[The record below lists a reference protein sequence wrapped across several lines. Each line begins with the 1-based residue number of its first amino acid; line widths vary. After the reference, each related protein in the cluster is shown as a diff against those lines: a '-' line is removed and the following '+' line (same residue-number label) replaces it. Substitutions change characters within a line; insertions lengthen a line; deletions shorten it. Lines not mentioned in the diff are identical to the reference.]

1 MSGETVTK
9 ADPFWSQNFKIL
21 FHKDRLVE
29 FYPSTDM
36 TYNEKLNAISRMFL
50 YTGVLLLMYTGNT
63 WPIYL
68 IVGGLLTTYVMFH
81 FHSKRKEQSRQ
92 EIAQKA
98 SNDVDD
104 IDVDNE
110 SPQASD
116 LDSNLADTAAELNG
130 ENEQTCTKP
139 TRNNP
144 FMNYTV
150 NEILDNPTR
159 PAACDYTDPKV
170 NKELEDH
177 FNYNLYKDI
186 DDLFDKNNSQN
197 RFVTMPFTTIPNDQG
212 GFARWLYDTPV
223 TCKEDQ
229 EACLDY
235 EDLRRNRKPVGDFD
249 HNPANL
255 YGI

>member
-1 MSGETVTK
+1 MSGETITK
-9 ADPFWSQNFKIL
+9 ADQFWSQNLRIL
-21 FHKDRLVE
+21 FNKDRLVE
-29 FYPSTDM
+29 FYPSPDM
-36 TYNEKLNAISRMFL
+36 TYNEKLNAVSRMFI
-50 YTGVLLLMYTGNT
+50 YMGVTLLMYTGKT

-68 IVGGLLTTYVMFH
+68 IVGGLLVTFVMFR
-81 FHSKRKEQSRQ
+81 FHGKKKDK
-92 EIAQKA
+92 AQKKYQEKA
-98 SNDVDD
+98 ISSESDKPEEPTYD
-104 IDVDNE
+104 IE
-110 SPQASD
+110 ASD
-116 LDSNLADTAAELNG
+116 LDKTIADSAASCTAP
-130 ENEQTCTKP
+130 TKD
-139 TRNNP
+139 NP

-159 PAACDYTDPKV
+159 SAACDYTDPKI

-186 DDLFDKNNSQN
+186 DDLFGKNNSQN
-197 RFVTMPFTTIPNDQG
+197 RFNTMPYTTIPNDQG
-212 GFARWLYDTPV
+212 SFARWLYSTPV

-235 EDLRRNRKPVGDFD
+235 EDLRRNRKPVGDYD